1 MLILGA
7 DPDELN
13 AAAQL
18 LTAHAEEYDRADK
31 QIAYWLQRMGWT
43 GSEADRV
50 RAAYRS
56 RMGPQLRSTASEL
69 RHAATELRANAAL
82 QQAASTGNTNTTPSR
97 PAPPD
102 KQDPFQDLTPPHRR
116 WTREE
121 LDALGIGSV
130 MGTPASLALSS
141 PKVAGWTGGP
151 LAAASIYSLNPLDFS
166 SLLADLNS
174 FDGEWNDEESIKK
187 GLRGSGSA
195 MFGTGVVLSTTVFGT
210 FLGLGLMT
218 FGGALY
224 AGSYIDGDH
233 LVAAYEFGKR
243 VGGAFGDVREDLIN
257 VAGDGFEWVGDRVDD
272 IGGAVG
278 DVKEDLI
285 NVAGDGF
292 EWVGDRVDDI
302 GGAVGD
308 VKEDLINVAGD
319 GFEWVGDRV
328 DDIGG
333 AVGDVKED
341 LINVAGDGFEWVGD
355 RVDDIGGAL
364 SGAKNWGVDKTGD
377 LVSGLKGLFGGDD
390 G

>member
-141 PKVAGWTGGP
+141 PRVAGWTGGP

-166 SLLADLNS
+166 SLQDDLNS
-174 FDGEWNDEESIKK
+174 FAGDWNDEESIKK
-187 GLRGSGSA
+187 GLRGSGSTMIA
-195 MFGTGVVLSTTVFGT
+195 TGAVLSTTVIGVFV
-210 FLGLGLMT
+210 GLGLMAV
-218 FGGALY
+218 GAGLY

-233 LVAAYEFGKR
+233 LVAAYEFGKST
-243 VGGAFGDVREDLIN
+243 VEALGDMREDAIGWTDDRIDDLRD
-257 VAGDGFEWVGDRVDD
+257 VGDWVGDRREDAIGWTDD
-272 IGGAVG
+272 RIDDLRDVG
-278 DVKEDLI
+278 D
-285 NVAGDGF
+285 
-292 EWVGDRVDDI
+292 WVGDRREDAIGWTDDRI
-302 GGAVGD
+302 DDLRDVGD
-308 VKEDLINVAGD
+308 
-319 GFEWVGDRV
+319 WVGDRREDAIGWT
-328 DDIGG
+328 DDRIDDLSSAASG
-333 AVGDVKED
+333 AW
-341 LINVAGDGFEWVGD
+341 NWAFGDGD
-355 RVDDIGGAL
+355 
-364 SGAKNWGVDKTGD
+364 
-377 LVSGLKGLFGGDD
+377 
-390 G
+390 